1 MIGLRVNF
9 WVSAL
14 AGLACKVVAW
24 GVFRVAWDVSRVVW
38 DVPRVVWDVSRV
50 VWDVSRVVWG
60 VPLVVCG
67 SRVVA
72 DVPACLFVA
81 MIVVYRGLAAV
92 GVR

>member
-24 GVFRVAWDVSRVVW
+24 GVFRVAWDVLRVVW
-38 DVPRVVWDVSRV
+38 DVPRV